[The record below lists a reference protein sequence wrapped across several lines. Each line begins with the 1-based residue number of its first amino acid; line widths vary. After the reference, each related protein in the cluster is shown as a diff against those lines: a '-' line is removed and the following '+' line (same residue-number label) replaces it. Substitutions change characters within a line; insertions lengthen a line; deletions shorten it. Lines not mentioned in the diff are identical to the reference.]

1 MKTIRFSKRL
11 RIYMDLAVLTTAFLL
26 TYLLRYDLN
35 IPQIQLHNLLLQL
48 PYVVTIQ
55 IAALYLFGCRKFV
68 ALSDLQNFFKFAV
81 FSALPVMLFGMVLPR
96 SISQLKV
103 PLSVTIMDAVLGL
116 VGILGIRLFHQIL
129 YESTK
134 NEKVADDDKA
144 NHDGESLTTRALHL
158 DEEGIRRFL
167 TGRSVMITGAGGS
180 IGAELARQAARFRP
194 SSLLLVE
201 RAEYPLLQI
210 DRELRES
217 MKELSIVPLLTDISD
232 SRRMSSIFSVY
243 NPQVVLHAAAYKQ
256 ISMMELNLIE
266 AIKNNAL
273 ATFRLGELAGTCG
286 IEKFILISTNNA
298 AHPTSVMGASKRLAE
313 LAIQCLNQRSYT
325 RYLAVRF
332 GNLSE
337 VSGARVSDA
346 TQLVLQAGCLETV
359 GEVFSLNLGE
369 DEESRFS
376 EDQLTRTSHP
386 LIYLENTV
394 AYSTE
399 KVNYA
404 LQQLTEMAQAGQV
417 KELRSYLNDLL
428 PDARLEPSEDRPLC
442 GDQRRMAL
450 LSE

>member
-1 MKTIRFSKRL
+1 MQTIRFSKRL
-11 RIYMDLAVLTTAFLL
+11 RIYLDLAVLTTAFLL
-26 TYLLRYDLN
+26 TYLLRYDFKV
-35 IPQIQLHNLLLQL
+35 PQIQLHNLLLQL

-55 IAALYLFGCRKFV
+55 TAALYLFGCKRFV
-68 ALSDLQNFFKFAV
+68 ALSDLQNFFKFSV
-81 FSALPVMLFGMVLPR
+81 FSALPVMLFGVVLPD

-103 PLSVTIMDAVLGL
+103 PLSVIIMDAGLGL
-116 VGILGIRLFHQIL
+116 VGVLGIRLFHQVL
-129 YESTK
+129 YDSRK
-134 NEKVADDDKA
+134 NEKDDDDKT
-144 NHDGESLTTRALHL
+144 NHDKEALTARALHL
-158 DEEGIRRFL
+158 DEEGIRRLL

-217 MKELSIVPLLTDISD
+217 RRELSIVPLLTDISD
-232 SRRMSSIFSVY
+232 SVRMSSIFSVY

-256 ISMMELNLIE
+256 ISMMELNLVE

-298 AHPTSVMGASKRLAE
+298 ARPTSVMGASKRLAE

-337 VSGARVSDA
+337 APEARVSDA
-346 TQLVLQAGCLETV
+346 TQLVLQAGCLESG
-359 GEVFSLNLGE
+359 GEVFSLNLG
-369 DEESRFS
+369 DEGESRFG

-394 AYSTE
+394 AYSPE

-404 LQQLTEMAQAGQV
+404 LQRLTEMAQAGQGR
-417 KELRSYLNDLL
+417 ELRKYLNDLL
-428 PDARLEPSEDRPLC
+428 PDARLEPSEDRPLG